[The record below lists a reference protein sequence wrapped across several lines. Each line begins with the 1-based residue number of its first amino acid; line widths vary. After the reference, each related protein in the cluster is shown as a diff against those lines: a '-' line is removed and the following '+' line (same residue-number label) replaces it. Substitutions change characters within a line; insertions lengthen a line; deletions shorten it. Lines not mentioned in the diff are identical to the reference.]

1 MAKDFGKTARG
12 ILEGVGGKENIKTVL
27 HCATRIRFTLVDSAK
42 ASDDAVKDT
51 PGVVSV
57 VKAGGQYQVV
67 IGNDVHEVFV
77 ELEKL
82 GAPAGG
88 ALASGAAESGEKEPL
103 SLSSFG
109 NTLIATIS
117 GVFTPILPALMG
129 IGMIKGL
136 IAILTMLFPSW
147 AASGDMS
154 YTIIVA
160 AGDALM
166 YFLPILIAYTSSQ
179 RFGLDPLVGMVIGA
193 ALVYPDIVAQ
203 YPFGPWGVHKF
214 FGLNILVMMRY
225 SGTVLPSIFAVYG
238 ASKLYQYFRKNLPSA
253 IKNFVAPFATLLISI
268 PLMFLIIGP
277 VFGVVGLGIQNG
289 IKAIIGIKFAGPVIV
304 GLIMGAFWQ
313 VLVIFGLHW
322 ALVPIAIQETITP
335 NVFFGNNNV
344 TMIFAY
350 SQIAVIAQMGAV
362 FAMAIRIKNAERR
375 SAAIAAGVSGIFGIT
390 EPIIY
395 GFTLPKKSPFLLA
408 CISGAVFGA
417 LAGLLG
423 SFNSGGYGIASQM
436 GAMGVFAYP
445 SYLLPGFDGS
455 TLNLVIALGASLL
468 AVGAAFILVYFTYKP
483 DAAEM
488 KVDKAAAIDTSGV
501 NITGAKKIYA
511 PVKGRVMA
519 INQSADPAHQQE
531 ALGKGVC
538 FMPLGGKIYAPFD
551 GVVEMVF
558 DSHHAVNLLSHDG
571 VELLIHCGID
581 TVKLGGKGFTM
592 HVKEGDKI
600 TAGQLLFTYDKDII
614 ARSGYSLETQVVITN
629 TENYQKITQAK
640 AGDAAVGEVVL
651 YIE

>member
-1 MAKDFGKTARG
+1 
-12 ILEGVGGKENIKTVL
+12 
-27 HCATRIRFTLVDSAK
+27 
-42 ASDDAVKDT
+42 
-51 PGVVSV
+51 
-57 VKAGGQYQVV
+57 
-67 IGNDVHEVFV
+67 
-77 ELEKL
+77 LEKL
-82 GAPAGG
+82 GAPTGSFSA
-88 ALASGAAESGEKEPL
+88 AGAAGSGEKQPL
-103 SLSSFG
+103 TLSSFG
-109 NTLIATIS
+109 NMLVGTIS

-136 IAILTMLFPSW
+136 IAILSVLFPSW

-193 ALVYPDIVAQ
+193 ALVYPGIVAQ

-214 FGLNILVMMRY
+214 LGANILVMMRY
-225 SGTVLPSIFAVYG
+225 SGTVLPSIFAIYG
-238 ASKLYQYFRKNLPSA
+238 ASKLYRYFRKTLPSA

-277 VFGVVGLGIQNG
+277 IFGVVGLGIQEG
-289 IKAIIGIKFAGPVIV
+289 IKAIIGIKFAGPVIL
-304 GLIMGAFWQ
+304 GLIIGGFWQ

-322 ALVPIAIQETITP
+322 ALVPVAIQEATVP
-335 NVFFGNNNV
+335 NPFFGNV
-344 TMIFAY
+344 GVSMIFAY
-350 SQIAVIAQMGAV
+350 TQIAVIAQMGAV
-362 FAMAIRIKNAERR
+362 FAMALRIKNTERR
-375 SAAIAAGVSGIFGIT
+375 SAAIAAGISGIFGIT

-395 GFTLPKKSPFLLA
+395 GFTLPRKNPFLLA
-408 CISGAVFGA
+408 CISGAAFGA
-417 LAGLLG
+417 LGGLLG
-423 SFNSGGYGIASQM
+423 SFNSGGYGIASQP
-436 GAMGVFAYP
+436 GAMGVFTYP

-455 TLNLVIALGASLL
+455 TMNLLIALGMSLL
-468 AVGAAFILVYFTYKP
+468 SVGAAFILVYFTYKP

-488 KVDKAAAIDTSGV
+488 KLNEAAAIDTSKV
-501 NITGAKKIYA
+501 NMAGAKKIYA

-519 INQSADPAHQQE
+519 ISQSADPAHQQE
-531 ALGKGVC
+531 ALGKGLC

-551 GVVEMVF
+551 GVVAMVF

-571 VELLIHCGID
+571 IEVLIHCGID

-592 HVKEGDKI
+592 YVKEGDKI

-640 AGDAAVGEVVL
+640 AGDTAVGDVVL
-651 YIE
+651 YVE